1 MDKSLTSVF
10 DFFQYWRN
18 VADPDVEKFFK
29 LFTFLPLDEIS
40 AICSGDINKAKEK
53 LAFEVTSIIH
63 GKDEAEKALAGAK
76 AAFCGEGNREM
87 MPSFTVLKSDLE
99 KGIGLLSLMTSS
111 GLTSSNS
118 DARRLVAGNGAS
130 INGNVI
136 SDVKYTVTVGDLDSS
151 GEIILKAGK
160 KKFTRII
167 IG

>member
-1 MDKSLTSVF
+1 
-10 DFFQYWRN
+10 
-18 VADPDVEKFFK
+18 
-29 LFTFLPLDEIS
+29 
-40 AICSGDINKAKEK
+40 
-53 LAFEVTSIIH
+53 
-63 GKDEAEKALAGAK
+63 
-76 AAFCGEGNREM
+76 
-87 MPSFTVLKSDLE
+87 
-99 KGIGLLSLMTSS
+99 MTSS

-160 KKFTRII
+160 KKFTRIV